1 MDAVAVE
8 RVVVALGG
16 AEHALAV
23 LSFADRRARKATRKQ
38 WLLVRGLE
46 RVLYGVHDAC
56 RSTGAFGA
64 HLSKCT
70 MRDAVLVC
78 EKQSVADDLLTE
90 AELDAGARAPPP
102 PAPTASRAAPPLAHE
117 ALRCRASQCS
127 PR

>member
-8 RVVVALGG
+8 RVAVALGG
-16 AEHALAV
+16 AEHAIAV
-23 LSFADRRARKATRKQ
+23 LSFVDRRARKAARKQ
-38 WLLVRGLE
+38 WVLVRGLE
-46 RVLYGVHDAC
+46 RVLYGVRDGG

-90 AELDAGARAPPP
+90 AELDAGAHTP
-102 PAPTASRAAPPLAHE
+102 ASRDSTRPRPP
-117 ALRCRASQCS
+117 
-127 PR
+127 